1 MDNID
6 PAKLAAL
13 QAQLAQRGEKRTAEV
28 AGHCAM
34 PKPLEGIDAN
44 STVLNAE
51 NPGALKAALA
61 FPAAD
66 GAEPVKS
73 DSDEQLLI
81 SLAFPQLMKLH
92 AIKVSGPSDGNAPKT
107 IKLFANK
114 SNMDFSDCEDYPP
127 TQTLT
132 LSGVSQTLP
141 LQLTKFLSVS
151 SITVF
156 IEDNQADEEVTGALT
171 LEFVGVPVHTT
182 NMNDLK
188 KVG

>member
-13 QAQLAQRGEKRTAEV
+13 QAQLSQRGEKRKVDV
-28 AGHCAM
+28 AGQCAN
-34 PKPLEGIDAN
+34 PQTLEGIDAN
-44 STVLNAE
+44 ATVLNAV
-51 NPGALKAALA
+51 NASALKAALA
-61 FPAAD
+61 FPAAE
-66 GAEPVKS
+66 GADPVKS
-73 DSDEQLLI
+73 DADEQLLVSI
-81 SLAFPQLMKLH
+81 AFPQLMKLH
-92 AIKVSGPSDGNAPKT
+92 AVKIAGPDDGSAPKT

-114 SNMDFSDCEDYPP
+114 SNMDFGDCEDYPA

-132 LSGVSQTLP
+132 LSGTSQTMP

-156 IEDNQADEEVTGALT
+156 IEDNQADDEVTALSR